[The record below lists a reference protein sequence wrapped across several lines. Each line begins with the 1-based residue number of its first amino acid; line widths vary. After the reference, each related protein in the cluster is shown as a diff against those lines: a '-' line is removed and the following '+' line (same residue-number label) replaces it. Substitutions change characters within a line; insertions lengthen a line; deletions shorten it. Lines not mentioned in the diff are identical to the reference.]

1 MPYVGRATECCYIT
15 SQSPGVCRTRALI
28 YEKGPAFAAPTP
40 RWSLLGKLD
49 DFDDESNCR
58 ARETNGGEDQ
68 HYYISCYI
76 NHLSFSTDWS
86 SKWRSEEHKS
96 ELQSIMRISYADVC
110 VKE

>member
-58 ARETNGGEDQ
+58 DRETNGGEDQ

-76 NHLSFSTDWS
+76 NHLSFSTEWS
-86 SKWRSEEHKS
+86 SNWYIRREFGRASGRE
-96 ELQSIMRISYADVC
+96 RVC
-110 VKE
+110 RYV

>member
-58 ARETNGGEDQ
+58 DRETNGGEDQ

-76 NHLSFSTDWS
+76 NH
-86 SKWRSEEHKS
+86 RSEERRVGK
-96 ELQSIMRISYADVC
+96 AC
-110 VKE
+110 VRTCSSRCAPYH